1 MDRLNMTL
9 PDSWLTTAERLCLV
23 LDQEAARYGD
33 VPPIRL
39 QDAVFTEVI
48 DPANSLPS
56 YAGTWRNP
64 QGIRC
69 GSFTLNSDGSYYAEY
84 DVLALHPDKP
94 KWFVESVTV
103 WGRDGVV
110 KAEPRLLAAV

>member
-1 MDRLNMTL
+1 MALPETL
-9 PDSWLTTAERLCLV
+9 ATTAEQLCGV
-23 LDQEAARYGD
+23 LRKEAARLGATSLA
-33 VPPIRL
+33 IQL
-39 QDAVFTEVI
+39 HDAVFVEVT

-56 YAGTWRNP
+56 YEGTWRNP

-69 GSFTLNSDGSYYAEY
+69 GSLTLNSDGSYYAEH
-84 DVLALHPDKP
+84 DVLVLHPDKP
-94 KWFVESVTV
+94 NWFVEAVTA

>member
-1 MDRLNMTL
+1 MLPATL
-9 PDSWLTTAERLCLV
+9 LKTAERLCLV
-23 LDQEAARYGD
+23 LGQETARYGA

-39 QDAVFTEVI
+39 QDAVFVEVT

-56 YAGTWRNP
+56 YEGTWRNP
-64 QGIRC
+64 QGVRC
-69 GSFTLNSDGSYYAEY
+69 GSLTFNSDGSYYAEH

-103 WGRDGVV
+103 WGRNGVM
-110 KAEPRLLAAV
+110 KTEPRLLAAV

>member
-1 MDRLNMTL
+1 MAL
-9 PDSWLTTAERLCLV
+9 PATWLKTAEQLCRV
-23 LDQEAARYGD
+23 LAQEAARYGAEPL
-33 VPPIRL
+33 PPIAL
-39 QDAVFTEVI
+39 HGAVFVEVT

-56 YAGTWRNP
+56 YTGTWRNC

-69 GSFTLNSDGSYYAEY
+69 GSLALNSDGSYYAEY
-84 DVLALHPDKP
+84 DALVPHPGKP
-94 KWFVESVTV
+94 GWFVEAVTV

>member
-1 MDRLNMTL
+1 MAL
-9 PDSWLTTAERLCLV
+9 PESLLTTAEQLCAV
-23 LDQEAARYGD
+23 LRKEAARYAAAA
-33 VPPIRL
+33 PAIMLR
-39 QDAVFTEVI
+39 DAVFVEIT
-48 DPANSLPS
+48 DPASSLPG
-56 YAGTWRNP
+56 YEGTWRTP

-69 GSFTLNSDGSYYAEY
+69 GSLTLNSDGSYYAEY

-94 KWFVESVTV
+94 NWFVEAVTV

>member
-1 MDRLNMTL
+1 MAL
-9 PDSWLTTAERLCLV
+9 PESWLTTADQLCGV
-23 LDQEAARYGD
+23 LLKEAARFGTD
-33 VPPIRL
+33 PLPAIRL
-39 QDAVFTEVI
+39 QDAVFVEVT

-56 YAGTWRNP
+56 YEGTWRNP

-69 GSFTLNSDGSYYAEY
+69 GSLTLNSDGSYYAEY

-94 KWFVESVTV
+94 TWFVEAVTA

>member
-1 MDRLNMTL
+1 ML
-9 PDSWLTTAERLCLV
+9 PDAWLKTAEQLCRV
-23 LDQEAARYGD
+23 LAQEAARYGTPS
-33 VPPIRL
+33 PPAIRL
-39 QDAVFTEVI
+39 QDAVCVKVT

-56 YAGTWRNP
+56 YEGTWRNP

-84 DVLALHPDKP
+84 DVLNLHPDKP
-94 KWFVESVTV
+94 NWFVEAVTV

-110 KAEPRLLAAV
+110 KTEPRLLAAV

>member
-1 MDRLNMTL
+1 MML
-9 PDSWLTTAERLCLV
+9 PASWLKTAEQLCEV
-23 LDQEAARYGD
+23 LLSEAARLGAKS
-33 VPPIRL
+33 PPIRL
-39 QDAVFTEVI
+39 QDAVIVEVT

-69 GSFTLNSDGSYYAEY
+69 GSLTLNSDGSYYAEY
-84 DVLALHPDKP
+84 DVLTLHPDKP
-94 KWFVESVTV
+94 TWFVEAVTV

>member
-1 MDRLNMTL
+1 MDRLNMAL
-9 PDSWLTTAERLCLV
+9 PDSWLKTAERLCLV
-23 LDQEAARYGD
+23 LDQEAARYGA

-39 QDAVFTEVI
+39 QDAVFVERT

-56 YAGTWRNP
+56 YEGIWRNP

>member
-1 MDRLNMTL
+1 MAL
-9 PDSWLTTAERLCLV
+9 PANWLKTADQLCRV
-23 LDQEAARYGD
+23 LTQEAARFGAD
-33 VPPIRL
+33 PLPPIQL
-39 QDAVFTEVI
+39 ADAVFVEVT

-56 YAGTWRNP
+56 YEGTWRNT

-69 GSFTLNSDGSYYAEY
+69 GSLTLNSDGSYYAEY

-94 KWFVESVTV
+94 NWFVESVTA
-103 WGRDGVV
+103 WGRDGTV